1 MIEIKDLTLRYGAQA
16 VLQNFSASIA
26 RGTISAI
33 IGGNGAGKSTL
44 ITAIAGAIKPTSGSI
59 LIDGKELA
67 ALSAQEQA
75 ALRSV
80 AQQNHSYW
88 MAYTVAQILRLG
100 HEDIAQIRLDEVA
113 KDFGISEILNQ
124 SITTLSGGQLQ
135 RVEIARAFIRDVPIV
150 LLDEPFASQD
160 LSSQEKLSAI
170 FQEERRKGR
179 TILLV
184 AHRDKSNLQWCDQII
199 DLGQ

>member
-1 MIEIKDLTLRYGAQA
+1 MIEIKDLTLSYGTYA
-16 VLQNFSASIA
+16 VIQNFSAQVSG
-26 RGTISAI
+26 GTITAI

-44 ITAIAGAIKPTSGSI
+44 ISAIAGAIKPTSGSI
-59 LIDGKELA
+59 TIDGKNSAE
-67 ALSAQEQA
+67 LSAQELA
-75 ALRSV
+75 SLRSV
-80 AQQNHSYW
+80 AQQSHSYW
-88 MAYTVAQILRLG
+88 MAYTVAQILALG
-100 HEDIAQIRLDEVA
+100 HENIAQSRFDELA
-113 KDFGISEILNQ
+113 KEFSLADILQQ

-160 LSSQEKLSAI
+160 LASQEKLTAL

-184 AHRDKSNLQWCDQII
+184 AHREKRNLAWCDQII
-199 DLGQ
+199 DLDQ

>member
-1 MIEIKDLTLRYGAQA
+1 MIEVKDLSLSYGAET

-59 LIDGKELA
+59 AIDGKELA
-67 ALSAQEQA
+67 ALSAKEQA
-75 ALRSV
+75 SLRSV

-100 HEDIAQIRLDEVA
+100 HEDFPQKRFDEVA
-113 KDFGISEILNQ
+113 EDFSINEILNQ

-135 RVEIARAFIRDVPIV
+135 RVEIARAFMRDVPIV

-160 LSSQEKLSAI
+160 LSSQEKLSAL

>member
-1 MIEIKDLTLRYGAQA
+1 MIQIKDLTLSYGAQA
-16 VLQNFSASIA
+16 VVQNFSATIA
-26 RGTISAI
+26 VGTISAI

-44 ITAIAGAIKPTSGSI
+44 ITAIAGAIEPTSGSI
-59 LIDGKELA
+59 AIDGEDIAL
-67 ALSAQEQA
+67 LSAQDQA
-75 ALRSV
+75 SLRSV

-88 MAYTVAQILRLG
+88 MGYTVAQILGLG
-100 HEDIAQIRLDEVA
+100 HEYISQRRLDEVA
-113 KDFGISEILNQ
+113 QDFGIHEILNQ

-135 RVEIARAFIRDVPIV
+135 RVEIARAFVRDVPII

-160 LSSQEKLSAI
+160 LSSQEKLIAL